1 MAFGFTL
8 LVSGVAIGQMRT
20 ITGTVTENN
29 QPVKGVSVF
38 QEGKEEVAVTN
49 AAGVYRVQVSG
60 ENPVII
66 YRHPDYPER
75 KITLGSRITVNM
87 SLGKEKEKCK
97 LVFWHTHK
105 NTCKCNQAW
114 RYYKK
119 KKMKK

>member
-1 MAFGFTL
+1 MAFSFTL

-20 ITGTVTENN
+20 ITGTVTENS

-75 KITLGSRITVNM
+75 KITLGSRIT
-87 SLGKEKEKCK
+87 G
-97 LVFWHTHK
+97 
-105 NTCKCNQAW
+105 
-114 RYYKK
+114 
-119 KKMKK
+119 